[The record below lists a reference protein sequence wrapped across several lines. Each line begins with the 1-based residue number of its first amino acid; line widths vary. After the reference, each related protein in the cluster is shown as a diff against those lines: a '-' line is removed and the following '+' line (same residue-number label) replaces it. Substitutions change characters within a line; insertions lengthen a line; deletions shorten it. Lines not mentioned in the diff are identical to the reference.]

1 MSKDNIFLG
10 SEKILDAKLT
20 PDQYFP
26 LLGVVSAIPNEC
38 YSTIE
43 RKKKKFML
51 NRIFSLIFF
60 SSADKGR
67 DV

>member
-38 YSTIE
+38 DSTIE
-43 RKKKKFML
+43 RKKKVHVEPYLFIDILFK
-51 NRIFSLIFF
+51 R
-60 SSADKGR
+60 R
-67 DV
+67 